1 MNSPKILAKEQWRD
15 LLDYQPWE
23 VAKELLLP
31 LPWFA
36 LAMWASAQQ
45 WYWLTVFASGYF
57 FLACLRV
64 SHNAFHYCLGLS
76 RTTTDGVMLL
86 LSVFMMTSMRAHQFT
101 HMQHHRHCLTEHDI
115 EGHIAR
121 QGFWEM
127 LFHAPLFTL
136 RLHRAAL
143 TQASAKQ
150 RTWIYL
156 ELALNGVWLF
166 VVWQWFDIDALK
178 IHTVI
183 MLLSHAISPLFTV
196 WSVHRDCNAGT
207 PDNDYDAR
215 TLRSNWLS
223 PLAMNMFYHLEHHA
237 YPAVPTC
244 HLPELAK
251 RLDRAGLENFKTVFD

>member
-1 MNSPKILAKEQWRD
+1 MSEQNILRKDQWLD
-15 LLDYQPWE
+15 LLAYQPWE
-23 VAKELLLP
+23 TVKELLLP

-36 LAMWASAQQ
+36 LAMWASSQQ
-45 WYWLTVFASGYF
+45 YYGLTVFASGYF

-76 RTTTDGVMLL
+76 RRATDAVMLL

-101 HMQHHRHCLTEHDI
+101 HLLHHRHCLTEKDI
-115 EGHIAR
+115 EGRIAR

-127 LFHAPLFTL
+127 LLTAPLFTI
-136 RLHRAAL
+136 RLHRVAL
-143 TQASAKQ
+143 SNAPAKQ
-150 RTWIYL
+150 RFWINF
-156 ELALNGVWLF
+156 ELLLNLLWLSAVWG
-166 VVWQWFDIDALK
+166 WFDLDVLK

-196 WSVHRDCNAGT
+196 WSVHRDCQQKGQGNQ
-207 PDNDYDAR
+207 YDSR
-215 TLRSNWLS
+215 TLRSKWLS

-244 HLPELAK
+244 HLPELAR
-251 RLDRAGLENFKTVFD
+251 RLDSAGLDNFKTVL